1 MAKTRTEK
9 ENIVQSLG
17 KLFKQNAG
25 IVFVAYS
32 RVSVK
37 DMLALR
43 RAVKQS
49 QCGVSAVKK
58 TLLTR
63 ALVIAGDTYD
73 VGTLNGSVF
82 VGYGSD
88 QVALAK
94 VIDRFRKE
102 HGENIKML
110 GGILDHTAVSS
121 EQIMS
126 LAQLP
131 SRMEL
136 TAQFVGTLA
145 APIVGFARVLSGT
158 MQSFVYALSA
168 LQKKKAL

>member
-1 MAKTRTEK
+1 
-9 ENIVQSLG
+9 
-17 KLFKQNAG
+17 
-25 IVFVAYS
+25 
-32 RVSVK
+32 
-37 DMLALR
+37 
-43 RAVKQS
+43 
-49 QCGVSAVKK
+49 
-58 TLLTR
+58 
-63 ALVIAGDTYD
+63 
-73 VGTLNGSVF
+73 
-82 VGYGSD
+82 
-88 QVALAK
+88 
-94 VIDRFRKE
+94 
-102 HGENIKML
+102 ML